1 MKYGRRTTSVAR
13 QQAAKELADKDE
25 SSWTDWLPAAGAGI
39 GAVAA
44 APLTSGAS
52 LAAWKAAL
60 PTMIGAAA
68 LGGQAGGVVG
78 MLAEGTE
85 RPARMGKGAAGLAKL
100 ADNPRSAEIIKR
112 VLGGYSDGVSWDYD
126 DSSNLI

>member
-1 MKYGRRTTSVAR
+1 MKYGRRTTSIAR
-13 QQAAKELADKDE
+13 QQAAQQLADKDE

-68 LGGQAGGVVG
+68 LGGQAGSAAE
-78 MLAEGTE
+78 MLAEGPE
-85 RPARMGKGAAGLAKL
+85 QPARMGRGAVGLAQL
-100 ADNPRSAEIIKR
+100 AGDKKSAEIIKKI
-112 VLGGYSDGVSWDYD
+112 LQGWGSD
-126 DSSNLI
+126 